1 MNGGSSTLELLL
13 AQGLLLIN
21 ELLRVEVTGAGKSR
35 ERKWGA
41 GRWGPRVRRARKYK
55 AVSLKMHVL
64 QHHYALFLHHFL
76 HCIYHHWTYRL
87 FALFVLL
94 VSSLYPLQHTHLNV
108 SCRTV
113 ELISILFFPLLYPRV
128 KNRTNIY
135 VAQTVKNLPAAQ
147 ETWVQSLVWENPLEK
162 GMAIHSIILAWRIQ
176 WTEEPGGLQSMVLQ
190 RVRHVWATNTAIW

>member
-1 MNGGSSTLELLL
+1 MPLLYSL
-13 AQGLLLIN
+13 TSFKSLLKSY
-21 ELLRVEVTGAGKSR
+21 LLRELIPDFPFK
-35 ERKWGA
+35 
-41 GRWGPRVRRARKYK
+41 
-55 AVSLKMHVL
+55 KMHVL

-76 HCIYHHWTYRL
+76 HYIYHHWTYRL

-94 VSSLYPLQHTHLNV
+94 VSSLYPQQHTHLNV

-113 ELISILFFPLLYPRV
+113 ELISILFCPLLYPRV

-162 GMAIHSIILAWRIQ
+162 GMAIHSNILAWRIQ